1 MDYVRG
7 WAWQTVLL
15 QQRLLQE
22 PSNND
27 TEDETRDTILLLE
40 HDPVYTLGRGADETY
55 IRNLFD
61 PAISQNDPHRNSNI
75 LEDCRR
81 RLSRQNRL
89 RATASRLMMETNE
102 YRQLLPSLHPSTR
115 NPNGVQNDNGD
126 EHCHH
131 TSMVDLV
138 CQHCIPPNPVRL
150 PRHPHATDPRDDGV
164 PVYRVERGGQV
175 TFHGPGQLMIY
186 PIFDLARSNQNK
198 KDLHWFVRQM
208 EEVII
213 RTLQDILPLSS
224 SSFEGG
230 FHIHR
235 DAQHTGV
242 WIKTSGDTEHS
253 GGKIAAIGI
262 HAARWI
268 TSHGVC
274 LNVHP
279 DLSYFDRIVPC
290 GIPDRAV
297 TSIDALLHSANDEE
311 TLKRQWSLPEV
322 AHLVL
327 KHMQEVFQIDL
338 VYGKP
343 IA

>member
-1 MDYVRG
+1 VPSLNGSSGRRMDYVRG

-22 PSNND
+22 SSTAATNS
-27 TEDETRDTILLLE
+27 DTILLLE

-55 IRNLFD
+55 IK
-61 PAISQNDPHRNSNI
+61 SW
-75 LEDCRR
+75 LEVSAVDRA
-81 RLSRQNRL
+81 RLSRSNIQ
-89 RATASRLMMETNE
+89 RATASRLRMETNE
-102 YRQLLPSLHPSTR
+102 YRRQLVLLRQSASRDREDDDHPYE
-115 NPNGVQNDNGD
+115 NED
-126 EHCHH
+126 EYVRA
-131 TSMVDLV
+131 MVDLL
-138 CQHCIPPNPVRL
+138 CQHCTPPDPVRL
-150 PRHPHATDPRDDGV
+150 PATDLRRDNGI

-175 TFHGPGQLMIY
+175 TFHGPGQLMVY
-186 PIFDLARSNQNK
+186 PIFDLAQSK

-208 EEVII
+208 EQVVIQ
-213 RTLQDILPLSS
+213 TLQEILPASS
-224 SSFEGG
+224 SSSESG

-242 WIKTSGDTEHS
+242 WVKTSLDHRQHS
-253 GGKIAAIGI
+253 GKIAAIGI
-262 HAARWI
+262 HASRWI

-279 DLSYFDRIVPC
+279 DLTYFDRIVPC

-297 TSIDALLHSANDEE
+297 TSIDALLRNTNAEGGTSERRH
-311 TLKRQWSLPEV
+311 WSLPEV
-322 AHLVL
+322 ARLVL
-327 KHMQEVFQIDL
+327 KHMQEIFQIDL